1 MRAAYEKGN
10 IVLGLG
16 DFNMIPLSLAHKII
30 TTHGRS
36 LDVWRVLHPDSSI
49 GAWEDAAERKRS
61 KPVPSAEFNLKE
73 NGTTCDSVLN
83 TWRWNKGQQQRLRRG
98 EDVHVDPSEKDPRG
112 KRLDYIFLGDAQG
125 EWAVQSVNVG
135 MVDRHPT
142 IKCSLSDH
150 FSVETTLTRGTTANA
165 NAIGVASASEKK
177 QSAGPV
183 TSRYLAVE
191 TYDAI
196 QAVTN
201 KYVARERLQRRL
213 RLGHFWLQFAI
224 SVGCLVAVWWSP
236 HNYVSFILM
245 LLSTVGLSA
254 GVLDGLIAFLFVSSE
269 LRSLKEFQWEI
280 GNARE
285 AARRLVS

>member
-36 LDVWRVLHPDSSI
+36 QDVWRLQHPDSSI
-49 GAWEDAAERKRS
+49 GAWEDAVERKRGKS
-61 KPVPSAEFNLKE
+61 VPTAEFNLKE
-73 NGTTCDSVLN
+73 NGTTCDSILN
-83 TWRWNKGQQQRLRRG
+83 TWHWNKGQQQRLRRG
-98 EDVHVDPSEKDPRG
+98 EDVHVDPSSKDPRG
-112 KRLDYIFLGDAQG
+112 KRLDYIFLGDAKG
-125 EWAVQSVNVG
+125 EWAVQSVSVG
-135 MVDRHPT
+135 MIRRHPT

-150 FSVETTLTRGTTANA
+150 FSVEATLSRVDG
-165 NAIGVASASEKK
+165 GVSLSEKGTAVSVNP
-177 QSAGPV
+177 QYLPV
-183 TSRYLAVE
+183 DTH
-191 TYDAI
+191 DAI

-201 KYVARERLQRRL
+201 KYVARERLQRKL
-213 RLGHFWLQFAI
+213 RLGHFWIQFAVSI
-224 SVGCLVAVWWSP
+224 GCLIAVWWSP

-245 LLSTVGLSA
+245 LLSTIGLSA

-280 GNARE
+280 DNARE
-285 AARRLVS
+285 AARRMST